1 MSASAK
7 FPPRHVIVLGALS
20 AIAEATCRLLAAEGA
35 SLALVGRDAARLEAV
50 AADLRLRGAA
60 KVAVHAQDL
69 TEVQDAAVVLS
80 AQSEAIGGADSVLI
94 FYGLLGDQARAETD
108 WSHARA
114 IIDVNFTSA
123 AAWALAGSALVETAP
138 GRRGLLLA
146 VSSVAGD
153 RGRRSIYVYG
163 AAKGALSI
171 LMQGIAHR
179 FGTDHRARS
188 VVVKLGFVDTPMTDG
203 VPKGGPL
210 WAKPQAA
217 AAVIRRAM
225 ESGGPIVYGPWFWRW
240 ILLAI
245 RITPQ
250 FVFDKVNL

>member
-1 MSASAK
+1 MSHPAK
-7 FPPRHVIVLGALS
+7 YPPRRVIVLGALS
-20 AIAEATCRLLAAEGA
+20 AIAEATCRLLAEEGA
-35 SLALVGRDAARLEAV
+35 SLALLGRDAPRLESV
-50 AADLRLRGAA
+50 AADLRVRGA
-60 KVAVHAQDL
+60 KLVVTCAQDL
-69 TEVQDAAVVLS
+69 TAVDDAAGVLKR
-80 AQSEAIGGADSVLI
+80 QSDAIGGADAVLI
-94 FYGLLGDQARAETD
+94 FYGLLGDQAQAETD
-108 WSHARA
+108 WSHAKA
-114 IIDVNFTSA
+114 LIDVNFTSA
-123 AAWALAGSALVETAP
+123 AAWALAGASLVEAAP
-138 GRRGLLLA
+138 DCRGVLLA

-171 LMQGIAHR
+171 LVQGIAHR
-179 FGTDHRARS
+179 FGTDHRARA

-203 VPKGGPL
+203 VPKSGPL

-225 ESGGPIVYGPWFWRW
+225 EKGGPIVYGPWFWRW

-245 RITPQ
+245 RVTPQ